1 MTVYERAS
9 RAQGL
14 GEPLLT
20 FFVATALAAGLFWL
34 ATVVGLVRDF
44 LHGGI
49 AVVFMLA
56 PSYAA
61 RISRRPFDY
70 RAAGLGTAPLGL
82 NLRVLGIALAVTWPL
97 FLGGFLLYYGLLC
110 SPGALPSLRRL
121 AQVLSPICPS
131 YQGLAGFSLHL
142 PSGFF
147 MLALTQVLVVAL
159 PEEIFFRGYLM
170 SRLEERWPSRRRLWG
185 APVGWSLLVS
195 SALFGLGHFLVDF
208 QPGRMAVFF
217 PALVFG
223 WMRQRTGS
231 LAPATLFHAL
241 CNLFSD
247 TLHESFFQ

>member
-1 MTVYERAS
+1 MQDQRANGTP
-9 RAQGL
+9 GL
-14 GEPLLT
+14 VEPLLT
-20 FFVATALAAGLFWL
+20 YLVVTGLAAGLFWL
-34 ATVVGLVRDF
+34 ARGVDLVRDF

-61 RISRRPFDY
+61 RLAQRPFDY
-70 RAAGLGTAPLGL
+70 RAAGLGVTPLGL

-97 FLGGFLLYYGLLC
+97 FLVGFFLYYGLLC
-110 SPGALPSLRRL
+110 SPGSVPRL
-121 AQVLSPICPS
+121 HHVGLVLSPVCSS
-131 YQGLAGFSLHL
+131 YRGLAGFSLHL
-142 PSGFF
+142 PTGFL
-147 MLALTQVLVVAL
+147 MLAISQVLVVSL

-170 SRLEERWPSRRRLWG
+170 SRFEERWPSRRRFLG

-195 SALFGLGHFLVDF
+195 SLLFGLGHFLVDF
-208 QPGRMAVFF
+208 QPSRLAVLF

-231 LAPATLFHAL
+231 LAPATVFHAL

-247 TLHESFFQ
+247 TLHESFF